1 MAVYVAGC
9 KLLLLLLLLVAA
21 CGYIPEK

>member
-9 KLLLLLLLLVAA
+9 KLLLLLLLVAA